1 MSPAPP
7 PYPRPVPVHG
17 LSLRSAAVTFGMRR
31 SCLGKAG
38 CDVPGAGTGAGAPGV
53 GFHGDRGQTVFT
65 VRCGCGIRAEVA
77 SGVLG
82 VPRRLGSRVW
92 GLQLF
97 GREPRAYAGAC
108 RCGGRRR
115 EARAGS
121 GVL

>member
-1 MSPAPP
+1 MTPAPP

-65 VRCGCGIRAEVA
+65 VRCGCGVGAEVA

-97 GREPRAYAGAC
+97 GREPRA
-108 RCGGRRR
+108 
-115 EARAGS
+115 
-121 GVL
+121 